1 MIKAFLITI
10 ATAAPPAA
18 APDAGAKATTA
29 LATHLEIN
37 CGLVTFL
44 VVVQLIRIF
53 WILTRKADHQ
63 IENERM
69 QAIKHVKGDNIDGAH
84 NVKCAIFRDDLKAI
98 REHAM
103 LGINF
108 EQNQCAVP
116 SATTKIECS

>member
-1 MIKAFLITI
+1 MPFQDAP
-10 ATAAPPAA
+10 AAPAA
-18 APDAGAKATTA
+18 VTPDAGAKATTA

-37 CGLVTFL
+37 CGLVSFL

-53 WILTRKADHQ
+53 WILTRKADQQ

-69 QAIKHVKGDNIDGAH
+69 PAIKHVKGENIDDAH
-84 NVKCAIFRDDLKAI
+84 NNVKCEIFQDDLKAI